1 VDRFFNDVFVM
12 VEDPALRQ
20 ARLRLMKSLARLV
33 LRLADVSEIVPQTES

>member
-1 VDRFFNDVFVM
+1 VDRFLHDVFVM

-20 ARLRLMKSLARLV
+20 ARLRLMYSLARLV